1 MTSQRGATVATP
13 EVPEVSTQ
21 VELKVKVWSGQD
33 PTALERAIAAE
44 GRRAAKELYRRVIET
59 KDEQAVAAA
68 GGARQRREVRWVA
81 TLFGRVRIRRSRV
94 QQDAESFHP
103 LDRALGL
110 RRSEASEAARR
121 LIVDLSK
128 RFSYRDTARVMTEI
142 LGESFSYQH
151 VARLLREEAS

>member
-1 MTSQRGATVATP
+1 MATP
-13 EVPEVSTQ
+13 EVPEVSAQ

-33 PTALERAIAAE
+33 PNALERAIAAE
-44 GRRAAKELYRRVIET
+44 GRRGAKELYRRVIET
-59 KDEQAVAAA
+59 KDEQAVVAA

-110 RRSEASEAARR
+110 RRSEAS
-121 LIVDLSK
+121 
-128 RFSYRDTARVMTEI
+128 
-142 LGESFSYQH
+142 
-151 VARLLREEAS
+151 